1 MIFTKPPFEVD
12 FTLDNTLMAP
22 EGSMKPFLGEQI
34 DSQEI
39 ADNQDLEEFAKGYEY
54 LRVFPV
60 VPLLGADFSVERDS
74 ELSSSLRDLLNWK
87 LAPIVFEQ
95 IEVGTRPLRKY
106 YFIHTSIGAPVD
118 EATGQPM
125 AIEIYAYLKEFC
137 SNDESGPYERELA
150 ALFRRAED
158 ANEPFLLLGHRIRP
172 KYFEKKE
179 HGHAYTKHELVAHMR
194 FQISEA
200 VYSNILYPNING
212 NICE

>member
-1 MIFTKPPFEVD
+1 MIFTVPPFEVD
-12 FTLDNTLMAP
+12 FTLDNATTAP
-22 EGSMKPFLGEQI
+22 EGLMKPFLGEQL

-54 LRVFPV
+54 LRVFPIL
-60 VPLLGADFSVERDS
+60 PLWGAEFSVERDS
-74 ELSSSLRDLLNWK
+74 ELDSSIRELLNRK
-87 LAPIVFEQ
+87 LAPIVFER

-106 YFIHTSIGAPVD
+106 YFIHTSIGAPAD

-125 AIEIYAYLKEFC
+125 AIEIYAYLKEFRA
-137 SNDESGPYERELA
+137 NDESGPYEQELA
-150 ALFRRAED
+150 ALFRRAKAED
-158 ANEPFLLLGHRIRP
+158 EPFLLLGHRSRH

-179 HGHAYTKHELVAHMR
+179 HGHAYVKHELVAHMR

-212 NICE
+212 DIFE